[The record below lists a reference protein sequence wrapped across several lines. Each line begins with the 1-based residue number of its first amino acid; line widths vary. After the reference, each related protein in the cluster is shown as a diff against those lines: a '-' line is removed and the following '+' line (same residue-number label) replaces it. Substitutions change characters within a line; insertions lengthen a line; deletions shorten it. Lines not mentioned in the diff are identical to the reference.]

1 MSYQSIQI
9 LSIMSPIFAFQKEKW
24 RNPGSSVKEVFQWS
38 GEMRAC
44 TKGIVITAKPIFVNT
59 SHNAKVNGL

>member
-1 MSYQSIQI
+1 
-9 LSIMSPIFAFQKEKW
+9 MSPIFAFQKEKW